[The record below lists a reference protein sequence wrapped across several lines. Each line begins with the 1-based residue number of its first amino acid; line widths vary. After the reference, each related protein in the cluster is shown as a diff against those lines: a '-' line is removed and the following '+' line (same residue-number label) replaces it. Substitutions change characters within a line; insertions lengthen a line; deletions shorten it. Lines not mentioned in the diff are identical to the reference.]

1 MFSLLIDKQTSKNL
15 VLYSSLILRERID
28 YVYLQESFPERFCH
42 CQFFCRATII
52 FNRKAFPD
60 NYLKKPERNF
70 LCKPTHI
77 KQPRTM
83 KLYKTKKAIVIQK
96 DDSYYLVNDQNWDA
110 FINDDNLFSKM
121 QTITQTTTPSVEA
134 KNLVSSEIQPPIQSQ
149 EIWACG
155 VTYYRSKVGR
165 QEESK
170 NTGGS
175 DFYARVY
182 EADRP
187 EIFFKATAARTVG
200 QGDKVKIRKD
210 STWDVPEPEL
220 TLAVTSSGKIIG
232 YTVGND
238 MSSRSI
244 EGENPL
250 YLPQAKT
257 YDGSAAIG
265 PCILV
270 TEKPIP
276 PDTQIQ
282 MQILREG
289 DVVFAGDVSI
299 NQIKRKLEDLV
310 SYLYRETSFP
320 NGCLIMTGTGIV
332 PSSDFTLKSG
342 DEIRITIQHIG
353 TLVNTVR

>member
-1 MFSLLIDKQTSKNL
+1 
-15 VLYSSLILRERID
+15 
-28 YVYLQESFPERFCH
+28 
-42 CQFFCRATII
+42 
-52 FNRKAFPD
+52 
-60 NYLKKPERNF
+60 
-70 LCKPTHI
+70 
-77 KQPRTM
+77 M
-83 KLYKTKKAIVIQK
+83 KLYKTKKGFVIQK
-96 DDSYYLVNDQNWDA
+96 DDSYYLVNDESWDD
-110 FINDDNLFSKM
+110 FVNDDGLYSKM
-121 QTITQTTTPSVEA
+121 QTITQTNAPTEEA
-134 KNLVSSEIQPPIQSQ
+134 KKLIESDIQPPIQSQ

-155 VTYYRSKVGR
+155 VTYFRSKVGR

-170 NTGGS
+170 NSGGS

-200 QGDKVKIRKD
+200 HGEKVKIRKD

-220 TLAVTSSGKIIG
+220 TLAVTSSGKIVG

-257 YDGSAAIG
+257 YDGSAAVG
-265 PCILV
+265 PCIYV
-270 TEKPIP
+270 PENPIP
-276 PDTQIQ
+276 PETKIKMD
-282 MQILREG
+282 ILREG
-289 DVVFAGDVSI
+289 KTVFEGETAI

-342 DEIRITIQHIG
+342 DEIRITIEHIG
-353 TLVNTVR
+353 TLVNEVQ